1 MTNPENH
8 LLHKR
13 RLSVFL
19 RILISFLGF
28 FLVVYFSLLLGFN
41 YFGEKFL
48 RKYLKEQI
56 TIKSEGLYNVD
67 FNKLN
72 LNILTGKMIIR
83 EFSMLPDT
91 ALYRKMKDKGT
102 ISKALYQVYFKSLS
116 IDHLNFFQI
125 WSSRRIKLNEVV
137 FEEPV
142 VSIVGFPDTATARRS
157 RIRIIYEDIYPAVSR
172 VCNDFHVD
180 RVTVKNGLLLT
191 SFRQKT
197 GRLSLGEY
205 EFSTVLYDVSVNPFS
220 YYNRERVFYSRDID
234 FFVHNLEVSLGDS
247 LYFLRADQLGFSLN
261 KSRLWGKQISL
272 VPNFNS
278 SRLKSAITGD
288 FFQIEVPD
296 FSIEGVDLY
305 KALVGKEAEIKDIDL
320 ENIRFK
326 IFRNIKPIRDVTTIR
341 RKIKLQTANIYTI
354 IAGALKSIAVDTFS
368 IKNASFEYFRNLYD
382 LNPEIRIASANL
394 DLYHF
399 FLDSLAHLD
408 QNKIYYSD
416 DAELQLK
423 NVSMKL
429 RDEVHYMNSEEIL
442 ISTKRSLIN
451 INNSILFPDKKL
463 NLQSGRPINMIS
475 CLLPD
480 LVFYDVDLKQ
490 VFNRRII
497 DFDRLEISE
506 PDITYTKYRKSR
518 NPDPRFKSPENFFQE
533 ENEEV
538 VYDLLQKYIEKIK
551 GNSIHI
557 SHGQIRFL
565 RQYEKMEKKVFSGN
579 FDLIMQDFIMDS
591 IHGMNREGYFYSRDF
606 TLDAN
611 ELLFESPDSSRHL
624 EVDRLH
630 VNTEDSLIEIFDF
643 SYNKLNNPR
652 FIESRITKR
661 SSVVYDFTFDE
672 LRVTGLNHKKLF
684 LEKILKA
691 KTIVLKKPGLWLEK
705 EEKSYPDRAPRETIS
720 PGTSAFPRSF
730 EIGKFTVQGGAFTY
744 DGLDEQKVR
753 YFSMDDLDF
762 GIINAVIHI
771 PERGKPDGLI
781 RFDSLQLTVFPV
793 QIILADSTY
802 VLRCEK
808 LRVHSYPADIIAE
821 NIRVVPHKNSNND
834 QKQYSLNTLVLP
846 SLTMKGF
853 YFDKAIFSNQWE
865 MDEIRIEEPA
875 LVMEVRPEE
884 RNDNQSKDLL
894 QFQKIKLPPFMKSLD
909 VGKIKMKNGS
919 FDLKLTKRNTTRS
932 YSLSNIDLIAD
943 GLRIDSAAQGN
954 RQTASLFFCRD
965 VTFSCGGQKWITNDS
980 MYTYSFAGFGFS
992 SGARQAYVD
1001 SFTMVPNFSK
1011 FDFSRKIGHQTDR
1024 FVVSV
1029 PRIQWDYLDFEK
1041 LFHDQDIYSRR
1052 MTMERMT
1059 IEAYRDKRVVF
1070 PESQRPPMP
1079 ARMVKMIGIPVT
1091 IDTVVI
1097 TGGGVVYEEQTGEE
1111 PGKVLFDRMDATLV
1125 NLTTDTLR
1133 QGQPMVFH
1141 GTSYL
1146 MGKAFFDARFTIPL
1160 NTPNDTFSVVAYVNE
1175 ANLTDFNPL
1184 VSKLLP
1190 FKIRSGTVTKT
1201 EIKQLYANNNY
1212 SRGSMQM
1219 DYQNINIEI
1228 QNTKPGLWNR
1238 WETGLETLLI
1248 NWLIPD
1254 SNPKKNGKIRVGYI
1268 SYERD
1273 KSKGFFNFVW
1283 KSILSGIKSSL
1294 GYNSQEQK
1302 EIKKADRKNQK

>member
-1 MTNPENH
+1 MTDSESH
-8 LLHKR
+8 HLHKR
-13 RLSVFL
+13 RPSVFL
-19 RILISFLGF
+19 RILIFL
-28 FLVVYFSLLLGFN
+28 LSILIVVYLFLYLGFN

-56 TIKSEGLYNVD
+56 TKTSEGLYNVD

-72 LNILTGKMIIR
+72 LNILTGKMIIG

-91 ALYRKMKDKGT
+91 ALYRKMKEKRT

-125 WSSRRIKLNEVV
+125 WSNRRIKLNQID
-137 FEEPV
+137 FEKPI
-142 VSIVGFPDTATARRS
+142 VSIVGFPDTVAVRRS
-157 RIRIIYEDIYPAVSR
+157 KLRIIYEDIYPAISK

-180 RVTVKNGLLLT
+180 RITVNNGLLLT

-197 GRLSLGEY
+197 GKLSLGEY
-205 EFSTVLYDVSVNPFS
+205 EFSAVLYDVAVNPFS
-220 YYNRERVFYSRDID
+220 YYNRDRVFYSLDID
-234 FFVHNLEVSLGDS
+234 FFVHDLEISLADS
-247 LYFLRADQLGFSLN
+247 LYFLRADQIGFSLS
-261 KSRLWGKQISL
+261 KSILWGKQITL

-278 SRLKSAITGD
+278 SRIKSAITGD
-288 FFQIEVPD
+288 FFQIDIPD
-296 FSIEGVDLY
+296 LSIEGVDLY
-305 KALVGKEAEIKDIDL
+305 KALVGKEAEIKNIDL
-320 ENIRFK
+320 KDIRFK
-326 IFRNIKPIRDVTTIR
+326 ILRNNQPIRRITETR
-341 RKIKLQTANIYTI
+341 GKIKLQTANVYTI
-354 IAGALKSIAVDTFS
+354 ISGALKSIAVDTFS

-382 LNPEIRIASANL
+382 LNPELRIASVNI
-394 DLYHF
+394 DLYNF

-416 DAELQLK
+416 DIELQLR
-423 NVSMKL
+423 NLTMKL

-480 LVFYDVDLKQ
+480 LVFYNVDLKQ

-497 DFDRLEISE
+497 DFDRLEINE

-533 ENEEV
+533 ENEKV
-538 VYDLLQKYIEKIK
+538 IYDLLQKYIEQIK
-551 GNSIHI
+551 GNSIQI

-591 IHGMNREGYFYSRDF
+591 VHGMNRDGYFYSRDF
-606 TLDAN
+606 TLDAHA
-611 ELLFESPDSSRHL
+611 LLFESPDSSSHL

-630 VNTEDSLIEIFDF
+630 VNTEDSLIEVFNF
-643 SYNKLNNPR
+643 SFNKLSNPR

-661 SSVVYDFTFDE
+661 SNVSYSFAFDE

-684 LEKILKA
+684 LEKVLKA
-691 KTIVLKKPGLWLEK
+691 NSIVLKKPDLWLEK
-705 EEKSYPDRAPRETIS
+705 EERSYPESPPLETAP
-720 PGTSAFPRSF
+720 PGSSGFPRKF
-730 EIGKFTVQGGAFTY
+730 EIGKLTVQGGAFTY
-744 DGLDEQKVR
+744 DGLEEQKVR
-753 YFSMDDLDF
+753 YFSMEDLDF
-762 GIINAVIHI
+762 GIKNAVIHI
-771 PERGKPDGLI
+771 PERGKADGLI

-802 VLRCEK
+802 ALKCEK
-808 LRVHSYPADIIAE
+808 LTVHSYPADIIAE
-821 NIRVVPHKNSNND
+821 NIRVVPHKKPDND
-834 QKQYSLNTLVLP
+834 QSQYSLDALVLP

-853 YFDKAIFSNQWE
+853 YFDKAVFSNQWK
-865 MDEIRIEEPA
+865 MDEIKIEKPA
-875 LVMEVRPEE
+875 LVLDVRPDE
-884 RNDNQSKDLL
+884 RNKHQSTDLL
-894 QFQKIKLPPFMKSLD
+894 KAQKIKLPPFMTSLD
-909 VGKIKMKNGS
+909 VGKVRMNEGS
-919 FDLKLTKRNTTRS
+919 FDLRVTKENATRS
-932 YSLSNIDLIAD
+932 YSVSDIDLIAD
-943 GLRIDSAAQGN
+943 GLRIDSAD
-954 RQTASLFFCRD
+954 RVDRETASLFFCRD
-965 VTFSCGGQKWITNDS
+965 VTFSSGGQRWISSDS

-992 SGARQAYVD
+992 SGARQAHVD
-1001 SFTMVPNFSK
+1001 SFTMIPNFSK

-1024 FVVSV
+1024 FVVKV
-1029 PRIQWDYLDFEK
+1029 PRIQWDDLELKK
-1041 LFHDQDIYSRR
+1041 LLQNQEICSGR
-1052 MTMERMT
+1052 MTMEGIN

-1111 PGKVLFDRMDATLV
+1111 PGKVLFDRMNATLV
-1125 NLTTDTLR
+1125 NLTNDPINQDR
-1133 QGQPMVFH
+1133 PMVCH
-1141 GTSYL
+1141 VTSLL
-1146 MGKAFFDARFTIPL
+1146 MGKAFLDARLNIPL
-1160 NTPNDTFSVVAYVNE
+1160 NAPNDTFSLVAHVDE

-1190 FKIRSGTVTKT
+1190 FKIRSGTVTNT
-1201 EIKQLYANNNY
+1201 EIKQFYANNDY
-1212 SRGSMQM
+1212 SRGTMQM

-1228 QNTKPGLWNR
+1228 QNTKPGIWNR
-1238 WETGLETLLI
+1238 WKTGLETLLI
-1248 NWLIPD
+1248 NWLVPD
-1254 SNPKKNGKIRVGYI
+1254 SNPKKNGKTRVGYI
-1268 SYERD
+1268 IYERD

-1283 KSILSGIKSSL
+1283 KSMLSGIKSSL
-1294 GYNSQEQK
+1294 GFNSEEQK
-1302 EIKKADRKNQK
+1302 EIKRTDRKNQK